1 MTDSSINEP
10 ILVEQQ
16 TGEVQVKDERRVLV
30 WHILFSFGMIAGVV
44 AAATVIADWMRAIR

>member
-1 MTDSSINEP
+1 MNEP

-16 TGEVQVKDERRVLV
+16 TREVQVKTERRELV

-44 AAATVIADWMRAIR
+44 AAATMIADWMRAIR

>member
-1 MTDSSINEP
+1 MNQP

-16 TGEVQVKDERRVLV
+16 AGEVQVKVERRELV

-44 AAATVIADWMRAIR
+44 AAATTIADWMRGH